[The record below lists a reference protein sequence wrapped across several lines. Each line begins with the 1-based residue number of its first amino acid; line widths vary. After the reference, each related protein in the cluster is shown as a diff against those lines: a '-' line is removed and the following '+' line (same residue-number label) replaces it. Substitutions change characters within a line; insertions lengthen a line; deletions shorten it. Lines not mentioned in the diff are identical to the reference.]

1 MRVRARVDDGRR
13 RPLLAGAVDAADQLA
28 LAVALETFDADAEG
42 CAERGDVPLDVGQRG
57 MPVNLR
63 LARAEQIEIGAV
75 EQQDVFHGC
84 FPCNRWFQTA
94 FSTQRPSPPVRG

>member
-1 MRVRARVDDGRR
+1 MPASASRSATLVWVYAPALTMAAAA
-13 RPLLAGAVDAADQLA
+13 PLLAGAVDAADQLA

-63 LARAEQIEIGAV
+63 LARAEQIEIWAV
-75 EQQDVFHGC
+75 EQQDVFHG
-84 FPCNRWFQTA
+84 WL
-94 FSTQRPSPPVRG
+94 SL